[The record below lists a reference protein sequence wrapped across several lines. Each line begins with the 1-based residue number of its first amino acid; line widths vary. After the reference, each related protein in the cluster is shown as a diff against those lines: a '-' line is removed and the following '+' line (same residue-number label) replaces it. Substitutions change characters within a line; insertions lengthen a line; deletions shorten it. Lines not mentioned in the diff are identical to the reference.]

1 MEGRRAF
8 SELTGHQGGG
18 DFVSFFKAKKDLP
31 VISNQSAAVEQD

>member
-8 SELTGHQGGG
+8 RELTGGG